1 MKENRVIFKTKN
13 YLIKSPEITLTA
25 NSEGLFTLPW
35 NIYPLKKK
43 AGKNATDSTTDGTT
57 ENSNDTQAIAS
68 FNFEGSQDC
77 GRVNLTFNFDEISDT
92 GELELIFYY
101 ICHWA
106 FSQKDVYSLQTNFP
120 KNKQYQQVFDYLSYK
135 KENIDGTV
143 TFRADYPIN
152 TIIFLFI
159 GMVMGLVFGI
169 MFSNIKAGL
178 AFGFVIFGS
187 IGIVKDSNYKRT
199 RNFIEKR
206 D

>member
-1 MKENRVIFKTKN
+1 MKEKIKENRVIFKTKN
-13 YLIKSPEITLTA
+13 YLIKSPEITSTA
-25 NSEGLFTLPW
+25 DSGSLFTLPW

-43 AGKNATDSTTDGTT
+43 AGKNEPIGESPDDVS
-57 ENSNDTQAIAS
+57 SIAS
-68 FNFEGSQDC
+68 FNFEGNQDC
-77 GRVNLTFNFDEISDT
+77 GLVKLTFNFNEISDT

>member
-1 MKENRVIFKTKN
+1 MKENRITFKTKN
-13 YLIKSPEITLTA
+13 YLIKSPEITSTA
-25 NSEGLFTLPW
+25 DPGSLFTLPW

-43 AGKNATDSTTDGTT
+43 AGKNEPIGEGPDDVS
-57 ENSNDTQAIAS
+57 SIAS
-68 FNFEGSQDC
+68 FNFEGNQDC
-77 GRVNLTFNFDEISDT
+77 GLVKLTFNFNEISDT

>member
-13 YLIKSPEITLTA
+13 YLIKSPEITSTA
-25 NSEGLFTLPW
+25 DSGRLFTLPW

-43 AGKNATDSTTDGTT
+43 AGKNEPIGEGPDDVS
-57 ENSNDTQAIAS
+57 SIAS
-68 FNFEGSQDC
+68 FNFEGNQDC
-77 GRVNLTFNFDEISDT
+77 GLVKLTFNFNEISDT